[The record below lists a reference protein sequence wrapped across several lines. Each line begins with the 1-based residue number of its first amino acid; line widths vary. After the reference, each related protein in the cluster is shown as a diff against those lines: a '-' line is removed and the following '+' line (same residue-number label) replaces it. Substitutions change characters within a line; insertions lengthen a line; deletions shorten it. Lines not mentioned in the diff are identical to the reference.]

1 MHWEVLPKVTH
12 NPDAVREYERQESRR
27 IGRTI
32 RRLLLIVVPSAL
44 ILVVW
49 FFLR

>member
-1 MHWEVLPKVTH
+1 MHWEVLPKVIH

-27 IGRTI
+27 IGRHI
-32 RRLLLIVVPSAL
+32 RRILLIAVPIVL
-44 ILVVW
+44 ILAIG